1 MAKPTPG
8 SGGIDLHSKYIASC
22 AACKTLIFFTHKQEF
37 NNFNA
42 DPYCSEE
49 CTFLSLQNWVSADST
64 PKTKQKK

>member
-8 SGGIDLHSKYIASC
+8 SENLHSKYVTNC
-22 AACKTLIFFTHKQEF
+22 EACKTLIFFTHKQEF
-37 NNFNA
+37 DNFNK

-64 PKTKQKK
+64 PKANKKHKK

>member
-8 SGGIDLHSKYIASC
+8 SGGIDLSSKYIATC
-22 AACKTLIFFTHKQEF
+22 AVCKTLIFFKHKQEF

-49 CTFLSLQNWVSADST
+49 CTFLALQNWACADST
-64 PKTKQKK
+64 QTTKHKK